1 MPLKRMRAETL
12 RDSLLFISGHLDVT
26 PFGPADRVTTRPD
39 GLVTSVQSDRGMR
52 RSIYVLQRRSQI
64 PTILENFDLPRM
76 SPDCIQRPISTVAP
90 QALHLMNNGLVHE
103 LGEHLAARVM
113 REAGTDRERQ
123 ISQVYLIVLNRKPTT
138 EEQIA
143 ARNTLKKLTGYWKT
157 TLSSSDDAGQNSAE
171 QKALANY
178 CHAIINSAGFIYID

>member
-1 MPLKRMRAETL
+1 MRAETL

-103 LGEHLAARVM
+103 LGEHLAARVA
-113 REAGTDRERQ
+113 RKVGTDREQQ
-123 ISQVYLIVLNRKPTT
+123 ITQVYLIALNRKPTT

-143 ARNTLKKLTGYWKT
+143 ARNALKELTAHWKKT
-157 TLSSSDDAGQNSAE
+157 VSSSNHAGQGTAE
-171 QKALANY
+171 QKALSNF